1 MTPGTTTLPF
11 YRGAK
16 WSHIFTFTQTDG
28 GTAVDLTGLGPF
40 VCEVERVDG
49 GTTLGTA
56 TITSSYNSTGIMTIE
71 FSASV
76 TRTFPV
82 GTGTV
87 RLGLRDA
94 LNNPYLIGVLDVVKF
109 APDPA

>member
-1 MTPGTTTLPF
+1 MTPGTTSLPF

-16 WSHIFTFTQTDG
+16 WSHIFTFTQTAG
-28 GTAVDLTGLGPF
+28 GAAVNLTGLGPF
-40 VCEVERVDG
+40 VCKVERADNG
-49 GTTLGTA
+49 SSLGTA
-56 TITSSYNSTGIMTIE
+56 TITSAYNSTGIMTIE
-71 FSASV
+71 FPASV

-82 GTGTV
+82 GSGIV

-94 LNNPYLIGVLDVVKF
+94 LNNPYLVGVLDVFKF